1 MKCDWR
7 REKLEYLYRKRF
19 VWKIAE
25 PIGKR
30 VTGRGRFRGRNRL
43 WRGEGYKARVGARSK
58 LLCSRWLS
66 PFLDLCK
73 SGFRDLLRARP
84 SSVLM
89 LCGCISISIASLMRQ
104 SMHPVFAERSSV
116 SCSLM
121 MWSCLKLCSA
131 TADLSG

>member
-1 MKCDWR
+1 VRDIR
-7 REKLEYLYRKRF
+7 R
-19 VWKIAE
+19 VS
-25 PIGKR
+25 
-30 VTGRGRFRGRNRL
+30 GRGQN
-43 WRGEGYKARVGARSK
+43 YCAVGGC
-58 LLCSRWLS
+58 LLSLS
-66 PFLDLCK
+66 LCK
-73 SGFRDLLRARP
+73 SGFQDLLRVRP
-84 SSVLM
+84 SSLLM